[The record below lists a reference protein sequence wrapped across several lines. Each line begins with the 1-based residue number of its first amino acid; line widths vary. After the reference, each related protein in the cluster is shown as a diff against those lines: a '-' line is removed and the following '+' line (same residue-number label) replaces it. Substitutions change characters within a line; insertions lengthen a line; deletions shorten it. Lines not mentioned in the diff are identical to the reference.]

1 MKLILVRHGETKW
14 NHEKRVVGH
23 IGIALNNNGRKQAGR
38 LAQALKDKEVSC
50 IYSSP
55 LKRARQTADA
65 IARAHGLHVVNV
77 DALKEVD
84 AGELEGLTFDEV
96 VERYGVFFQEWIKDT
111 PSLKIPG
118 GESITELRERTW
130 PAVQWIVSEHP
141 DEVVIAV
148 SHSLAILSII
158 SRVLGMN
165 ISDFR
170 MLRLSVASISV
181 LDFREH
187 GASLVLFN
195 DTCHLESDG

>member
-14 NHEKRVVGH
+14 NQENRVVGH
-23 IGIALNNNGRKQAGR
+23 TGMALNNNGRKQAGL
-38 LAQALKDKEVSC
+38 LAQALKDREVSC

-55 LKRARQTADA
+55 LKRARETAA
-65 IARAHGLHVVNV
+65 VIARAHGLHVVTV

-96 VERYGVFFQEWIKDT
+96 VERYGDFLQEWIKDT
-111 PSLKIPG
+111 PSFSIPG

-130 PAVQWIVSEHP
+130 PAVQRIVNEHP

-158 SRVLGMN
+158 SRALGMN

-170 MLRLSVASISV
+170 RLRLSVASISV
-181 LDFREH
+181 LDFGEH
-187 GASLVLFN
+187 VASLALFN
-195 DTCHLESDG
+195 DTCHLESGG

>member
-14 NHEKRVVGH
+14 NHENRVVGH
-23 IGIALNNNGRKQAGR
+23 TGMALNNNGRKQAGR
-38 LAQALKDKEVSC
+38 LAQALKDEEVSC

-55 LKRARQTADA
+55 LRRARETAAA
-65 IARAHGLHVVNV
+65 IARAQGLHVVTV

-96 VERYGVFFQEWIKDT
+96 VERYGDFLQEWVKDT

-130 PAVQWIVSEHP
+130 PAVQRIVSEHP

-158 SRVLGMN
+158 SRALGMN

-170 MLRLSVASISV
+170 RLRLSIASISV
-181 LDFREH
+181 LDFGEH
-187 GASLVLFN
+187 VASLVLFN
-195 DTCHLESDG
+195 DICHLESGG

>member
-14 NHEKRVVGH
+14 NHENRVVGH
-23 IGIALNNNGRKQAGR
+23 TGMALNSNGRKQAGL

-55 LKRARQTADA
+55 LRRARETADA
-65 IARAHGLHVVNV
+65 IARAQGLHVVNV

-96 VERYGVFFQEWIKDT
+96 VERYGDFFQEWIKDA

-118 GESITELRERTW
+118 GESITELRERAW
-130 PAVQWIVSEHP
+130 PAVEWIVSEHP
-141 DEVVIAV
+141 GGVVIAI

-158 SRVLGMN
+158 SRALGMN

-170 MLRLSVASISV
+170 RLRLSVASISV
-181 LDFREH
+181 LDFGEH
-187 GASLVLFN
+187 VASLVLFN
-195 DTCHLESDG
+195 DTCHLESGG

>member
-14 NHEKRVVGH
+14 NHENRVVGH
-23 IGIALNNNGRKQAGR
+23 TGMALNNNGRKQAGR
-38 LAQALKDKEVSC
+38 LAQALKDEEVSC

-55 LKRARQTADA
+55 LRRARETAAA
-65 IARAHGLHVVNV
+65 IARAQGLHVVTV

-96 VERYGVFFQEWIKDT
+96 VERYGDFLQEWIKDT

-130 PAVQWIVSEHP
+130 PAVQRIVNEHP

-158 SRVLGMN
+158 SRALGMN

-170 MLRLSVASISV
+170 RLRLSIASINV

-187 GASLVLFN
+187 VTSLVLFN
-195 DTCHLESDG
+195 DTCHLESGG

>member
-23 IGIALNNNGRKQAGR
+23 IGIALNNNGRKQAGQ
-38 LAQALKDKEVSC
+38 LAQALKDEEVSC
-50 IYSSP
+50 IYCSP
-55 LKRARQTADA
+55 LRRARETAAA
-65 IARAHGLHVVNV
+65 IARAQGLHVVII

-130 PAVQWIVSEHP
+130 PAVQRIVNEHHG
-141 DEVVIAV
+141 ETVIAV

-158 SRVLGMN
+158 SRALGMN

-170 MLRLSVASISV
+170 RLRMSVASINV

-187 GASLVLFN
+187 VTSLVLFN
-195 DTCHLESDG
+195 DTCHLESGG

>member
-23 IGIALNNNGRKQAGR
+23 TGMALNNNGRKQVGL

-55 LKRARQTADA
+55 LKRARETADA
-65 IARAHGLHVVNV
+65 IARAQGLHVVTV

-84 AGELEGLTFDEV
+84 AGELEGLTFNEV

-118 GESITELRERTW
+118 GESITDLRERTW
-130 PAVQWIVSEHP
+130 PAVQRIVREHP
-141 DEVVIAV
+141 GEAVIAV
-148 SHSLAILSII
+148 SHNLAILSII
-158 SRVLGMN
+158 SRALGMN

-170 MLRLSVASISV
+170 RLRLSVASISV
-181 LDFREH
+181 LDFGEH
-187 GASLVLFN
+187 FTSLVLFN
-195 DTCHLESDG
+195 DTCHLESGG

>member
-14 NHEKRVVGH
+14 NHENRVVGH
-23 IGIALNNNGRKQAGR
+23 TGMALNNNGRKQAGL
-38 LAQALKDKEVSC
+38 LAQALKDEEVSC

-55 LKRARQTADA
+55 LKRARETATA
-65 IARAHGLHVVNV
+65 IARAQGLHVVTV

-96 VERYGVFFQEWIKDT
+96 VERYGDFLQEWIKDT
-111 PSLKIPG
+111 PSYNIPG

-130 PAVQWIVSEHP
+130 PAVQRIVIEHP

-158 SRVLGMN
+158 SRALGMN

-170 MLRLSVASISV
+170 RLRLSVASISV
-181 LDFREH
+181 LDFGEH
-187 GASLVLFN
+187 VTSLVLFN
-195 DTCHLESDG
+195 DTCHLESGG

>member
-14 NHEKRVVGH
+14 NHENRVVGH
-23 IGIALNNNGRKQAGR
+23 TGMALNSNGRKQAGL
-38 LAQALKDKEVSC
+38 LAQALKDEEVSC

-55 LKRARQTADA
+55 LKRARETATA
-65 IARAHGLHVVNV
+65 IARAQGLHVVTV

-96 VERYGVFFQEWIKDT
+96 VERYGDFLQEWIKDT
-111 PSLKIPG
+111 PSFNIPG

-130 PAVQWIVSEHP
+130 PAVQRIVNEHP

-158 SRVLGMN
+158 SRALGMN

-170 MLRLSVASISV
+170 RLRLSVASISV
-181 LDFREH
+181 LDFGEH
-187 GASLVLFN
+187 VTSLVLFN
-195 DTCHLESDG
+195 DTCHLESGG